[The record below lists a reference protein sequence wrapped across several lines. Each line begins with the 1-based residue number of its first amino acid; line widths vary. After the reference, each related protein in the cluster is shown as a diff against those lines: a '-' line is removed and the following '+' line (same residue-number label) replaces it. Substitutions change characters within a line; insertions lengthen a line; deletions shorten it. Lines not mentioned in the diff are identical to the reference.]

1 MAEMCRSRQLAP
13 IHSYTCRPRVS
24 DGRYL
29 AGSAWGEDR
38 ALSSAWRRRVL
49 VYSPGAM
56 TPKELS
62 EKARQLVAAG
72 AVLLDVR
79 SPEEFHQGHPE
90 PARNIPV
97 QELPQRLSEVGPPGT
112 KVVVYCASGGRSA
125 MAAGLLVRSGYTDVF
140 DLKSVAYW

>member
-1 MAEMCRSRQLAP
+1 MLRNACPRQ
-13 IHSYTCRPRVS
+13 
-24 DGRYL
+24 
-29 AGSAWGEDR
+29 
-38 ALSSAWRRRVL
+38 VL
-49 VYSPGAM
+49 VYSPSAM

-79 SPEEFHQGHPE
+79 TPEEFRQGHPD

-97 QELPQRLSEVGPPGT
+97 QELPQRLAEVGPPGT

-125 MAAGLLVRSGYTDVF
+125 MAASLLVRNGYPDVF
-140 DLKSVAYW
+140 DLKSVSYW